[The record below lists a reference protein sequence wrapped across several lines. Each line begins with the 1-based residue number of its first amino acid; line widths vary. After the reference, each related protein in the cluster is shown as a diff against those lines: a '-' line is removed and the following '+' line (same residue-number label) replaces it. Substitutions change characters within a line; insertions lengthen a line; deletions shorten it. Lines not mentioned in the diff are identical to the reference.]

1 MTDSYVVN
9 LCRELRRIGI
19 KPGDL
24 VDIEYHNDKIVIKK
38 NKDGVIKKTR
48 VVAGEIY
55 PILVLRL
62 NRNVSKMYVRKGEIV
77 IR

>member
-1 MTDSYVVN
+1 MTESLAIN
-9 LCRELRRIGI
+9 LCKELRRIGI

-24 VDIEYHNDKIVIKK
+24 VDIEYHKDKIVIKK
-38 NKDGVIKKTR
+38 NRDGIIKKTR

-62 NRNVSKMYVRKGEIV
+62 DRNASKIYVRKNEIV